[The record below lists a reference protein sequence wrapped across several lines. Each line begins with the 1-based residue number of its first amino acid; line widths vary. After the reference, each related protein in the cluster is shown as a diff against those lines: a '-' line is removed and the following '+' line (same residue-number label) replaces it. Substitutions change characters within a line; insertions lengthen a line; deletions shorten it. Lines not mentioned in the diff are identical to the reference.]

1 MPPLRR
7 ETRLLRADLIEDV
20 VFREAL
26 DSDADAVIALLS
38 AIYAEYP
45 GCILDVAGE
54 APELLALASSHRA
67 MGGKFWLA
75 ERAGKVLGC
84 VGWRP
89 LEDGAVELLKL
100 YVDAEARG
108 GGLGRR
114 LVGIV
119 CAEARKR
126 GAARVE
132 LWTDTRFQTA
142 HRLYE
147 LLGFRR
153 EPGMRQLNDLS
164 RSVEYH
170 YGKSLEPSD
179 SAAPDL

>member
-1 MPPLRR
+1 MDS
-7 ETRLLRADLIEDV
+7 DLIDDV
-20 VFREAL
+20 AFREAR
-26 DSDADAVIALLS
+26 DDDAEAVIAII
-38 AIYAEYP
+38 AAAYDEYP
-45 GCILDVAGE
+45 GCILDVEGE
-54 APELLALASSHRA
+54 APELLALASSHRT
-67 MGGKFWLA
+67 MGGTFWVA
-75 ERAGKVLGC
+75 ERTGKVVGC

-119 CAEARKR
+119 CTEARKR
-126 GAARVE
+126 GAGRVE
-132 LWTDTRFQTA
+132 LWTDTRFQAA

-153 EPGMRQLNDLS
+153 APGTRELDDLS

-170 YGKSLEPSD
+170 YRKSLRGGD